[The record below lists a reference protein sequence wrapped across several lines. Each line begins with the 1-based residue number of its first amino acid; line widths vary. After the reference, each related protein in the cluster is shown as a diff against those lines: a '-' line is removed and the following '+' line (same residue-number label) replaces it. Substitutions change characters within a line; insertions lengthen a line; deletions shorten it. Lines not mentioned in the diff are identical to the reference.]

1 MRYRLLALDIDGT
14 LLDPAGELSAGAREA
29 VAGALRAGLRV
40 VLCTGRR
47 FRSTRPIAQA
57 LGLEGPVVVHNG
69 ALVKDLAGGRTLRAS
84 YLAAEL
90 QPEILA
96 ALRPHGPPLLYV
108 DGWPQEDILTEPRG
122 PFHPHQVEYLEQH
135 AEHCRFVAT
144 LAAESREDVVMMSW
158 MADAPK
164 LGELEARL
172 REALGDRVRT
182 HRLGNHGFL
191 GSHILEVLAPGT
203 GKWTALRG
211 LAEAEG
217 ISAHEIAAVGD
228 DRNDLD
234 LIAGAALGIAM
245 GNAPEDVRA
254 AADRVVA
261 GNDREGVVEAIEA
274 VLRAR

>member
-1 MRYRLLALDIDGT
+1 MRYRLLGLDIDGT
-14 LLDPAGELSAGAREA
+14 LLDPDGEISVGAREA
-29 VAGALRAGLRV
+29 VAAALGAGLRL

-47 FRSTRPIAQA
+47 FRSTRPIALE
-57 LGLEGPVVVHNG
+57 LGLDGPVVSHNG

-90 QPEILA
+90 RPEVLA

-108 DGWPQEDILTEPRG
+108 DGWPEEDILTEPRG
-122 PFHPHQVEYLEQH
+122 PIHPHQVDYLEQH
-135 AEHCRFVAT
+135 AEHCRFVPS
-144 LAAESREDVVMMSW
+144 LADEPREDVLMMSW
-158 MADAPK
+158 MADLPK

-172 REALGDRVRT
+172 LEALGGRVRT
-182 HRLGNHGFL
+182 HRLENRGW

-203 GKWTALRG
+203 GKWAALRSV
-211 LAEAEG
+211 AEAEG
-217 ISAHEIAAVGD
+217 IAAHEIAAVGD

-234 LIAGAALGIAM
+234 MLAGAALGIAM
-245 GNAPEDVRA
+245 GNAPEEVRA

-261 GNDREGVVEAIEA
+261 RNDRDGVAEAIEA